1 MAGEIG
7 ESVRLEFK
15 AESFLS
21 GSISFGRY
29 ENEDLCWERRSS
41 FSHNRYLEEV
51 ERCSKPG
58 SVTEKKAIL
67 EAHFRKKGLFGL
79 CSPRIRSDVV
89 YQVSDNEASEK
100 RCYGDEFVHTHSP
113 KHDEGMDSFA
123 CGSEHGMREQEGE
136 VSDSSSLVAQI
147 EYKHD
152 DARDFDCFSERG
164 TVEEEHRDNPG
175 SVLSM
180 DSRSETEVDEAL
192 DRGAANSDMDNVSNP
207 SISLLSDNHG
217 IEENRDASLEGQ
229 RVSSSEENAPSQA
242 EHVKPTSLRLVSVT
256 KTRRYASNRGA
267 SNGSEKR
274 PNKTVYNARTI
285 LEAEKKIKEATAQG
299 KQSKQKS
306 PTHEPESKA
315 KGVNDIKR
323 GDKESRNKRTQV
335 PRPSALTEVCSRVKP
350 QRYVKQDT
358 SRFSFKCNERAE
370 RRKEFDMK
378 IDENIRA
385 REAERRKIQAKIQQK
400 AEAEIKQLR
409 KTLNFKVRP
418 LPSFYHRVEREP
430 HRTKTSQQR
439 VARNAKPTTKCL
451 SRSSISERLRA
462 SSKAGTEKGCGG
474 RKTNVD
480 ESRASSCHST
490 VTSDSSPPS
499 PDVSS

>member
-29 ENEDLCWERRSS
+29 EREDLCWERRSS

-67 EAHFRKKGLFGL
+67 EAHFRKKGIFGI

-89 YQVSDNEASEK
+89 YQVSDNDATEN
-100 RCYGDEFVHTHSP
+100 RCYGDEFAHTHSP
-113 KHDEGMDSFA
+113 KPDEGMDRSV
-123 CGSEHGMREQEGE
+123 CGSEHGMKVQEGE
-136 VSDSSSLVAQI
+136 VSDSSSLDAQI
-147 EYKHD
+147 EYSCD
-152 DARDFDCFSERG
+152 DARDFDCCSERG
-164 TVEEEHRDNPG
+164 TVEEEHCDNLG

-180 DSRSETEVDEAL
+180 DSRLETEVDEAL
-192 DRGAANSDMDNVSNP
+192 DRDAANSEMANVSNP
-207 SISLLSDNHG
+207 STALISDNHG
-217 IEENRDASLEGQ
+217 VDENEDASLEGQ
-229 RVSSSEENAPSQA
+229 RVSASEENAPSQA

-256 KTRRYASNRGA
+256 KTRRYAFNRGV

-274 PNKTVYNARTI
+274 PNKTVYNDRTI
-285 LEAEKKIKEATAQG
+285 LEAEKKIKEATAEG

-306 PTHEPESKA
+306 PKHEPDSKA
-315 KGVNDIKR
+315 KCVDDIRR
-323 GDKESRNKRTQV
+323 GDKESRNKRTRV
-335 PRPSALTEVCSRVKP
+335 PRSCALREAPSRVKP
-350 QRYVKQDT
+350 AGGAPQRFVKQDT
-358 SRFSFKCNERAE
+358 YRFSFKCNARAE
-370 RRKEFDMK
+370 RRKEFDKK

-385 REAERRKIQAKIQQK
+385 REAERRKIQQK

-409 KTLNFKVRP
+409 KTLNFKARP

-430 HRTKTSQQR
+430 HRTKQR

-451 SRSSISERLRA
+451 SRCSISERSRA
-462 SSKAGTEKGCGG
+462 SLKAGMEKGGGG
-474 RKTNVD
+474 RKKNVD

-490 VTSDSSPPS
+490 VTSDSNPPS
-499 PDVSS
+499 PAVSS